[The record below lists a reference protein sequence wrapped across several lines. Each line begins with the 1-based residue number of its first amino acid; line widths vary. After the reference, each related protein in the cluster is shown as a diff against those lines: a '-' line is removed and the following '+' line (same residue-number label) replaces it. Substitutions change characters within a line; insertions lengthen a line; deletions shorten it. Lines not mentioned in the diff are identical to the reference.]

1 MSEHSVLLAVQ
12 RQVQGLVNEKFAL
25 QMQIAALVMERD
37 ALREQVITLQTNLM
51 DARNTAEMW
60 RRAYSGDV

>member
-1 MSEHSVLLAVQ
+1 MKRYRRMIIEYP
-12 RQVQGLVNEKFAL
+12 
-25 QMQIAALVMERD
+25 
-37 ALREQVITLQTNLM
+37 LRTM